1 MSADIEVKDNTKK
14 ALDLIAHAKKT
25 GLESVGANVATYAA
39 TSSIMP
45 VVTGRA
51 KNSIT
56 WVMKGKN
63 EGINFVYFDDKGKK
77 FDYDIGT
84 GAEEDNV
91 YVGSNV
97 EYFPLIENGG
107 VGRAGK
113 HVLRNAVSNH
123 KEEIKNTLAAAFKAA
138 NLT

>member
-14 ALDLIAHAKKT
+14 ALELIAHAKKT

-56 WVMKGKN
+56 WVMKGEK
-63 EGINFVYFDDKGKK
+63 EGTNFTYFDDKGEK

-84 GAEEDNV
+84 GAEEDSV

-97 EYFPLIENGG
+97 KYFPLIENGG

-123 KEEIKNTLAAAFKAA
+123 KEEIKNTLAAAFKEA

>member
-25 GLESVGANVATYAA
+25 ALESVGANVATYAA
-39 TSSIMP
+39 TSTEMP
-45 VVTGRA
+45 VLTGRA

-56 WVMKGKN
+56 WAMKGVN
-63 EGINFVYFDDKGKK
+63 EGKNFEYYDDKLNK

-84 GAEEDNV
+84 GAEEDSV

-113 HVLRNAVSNH
+113 HVLRNAVSGH
-123 KEEIKNTLAAAFKAA
+123 KEEIKNTIADAFKAA

>member
-1 MSADIEVKDNTKK
+1 MSADIEIKDNTKK

-25 GLESVGANVATYAA
+25 ALESVGSNVATYAA
-39 TSSIMP
+39 TSQTMP
-45 VVTGRA
+45 VITGRA

-56 WVMKGKN
+56 WVMKGEK
-63 EGINFVYFDDKGKK
+63 EGTKFTYFDDKGEK

-84 GAEEDNV
+84 GAEEDSV

-97 EYFPLIENGG
+97 KYFPLIENGG

-113 HVLRNAVSNH
+113 HVLRNAVNGH
-123 KEEIKNTLAAAFKAA
+123 KEEIKNTIADAFKAA
-138 NLT
+138 ELT